1 VAARSVPFLPAT
13 ELTVQT
19 AGTVAGKTLL
29 LPLGAPGPTYAHL
42 QDWLTEKR
50 KAKTTVKDI
59 SQQVLVKGIKQWAV
73 FEEKRAGA
81 TVRTVFKI
89 T

>member
-1 VAARSVPFLPAT
+1 MPAT
-13 ELTVQT
+13 ELTVQA

-29 LPLGAPGPTYAHL
+29 LPVGAPGHTYAHV

-50 KAKTTVKDI
+50 KTKAVVKDI
-59 SQQVLVKGIKQWAV
+59 SSQVLVKGIKQWTV
-73 FEEKRAGA
+73 FEEKRGA
-81 TVRTVFKI
+81 STVRTVFKI

>member
-1 VAARSVPFLPAT
+1 MATPPRLPLPAT
-13 ELTVQT
+13 ELTVQA

-29 LPLGAPGPTYAHL
+29 LPVGAPGQTYAHV

-50 KAKTTVKDI
+50 KSKAAVKDV
-59 SQQVLVKGIKQWAV
+59 SSQVLVKGIKQWAV
-73 FEEKRAGA
+73 FEEKRGA
-81 TVRTVFKI
+81 NTVRTVFKI

>member
-1 VAARSVPFLPAT
+1 MYFVPHHLPAT
-13 ELTVQT
+13 ELTVQS

-29 LPLGAPGPTYAHL
+29 LPVGLPGFTYAHL

-50 KAKTTVKDI
+50 KTRAAVIDI
-59 SQQVLVKGIKQWAV
+59 GQQVLVKGIKHWAV
-73 FEEKRAGA
+73 FEEQRAGA

>member
-1 VAARSVPFLPAT
+1 LPAT
-13 ELTVQT
+13 ELTVQS
-19 AGTVAGKTLL
+19 AGTVSGKTLL
-29 LPLGAPGPTYAHL
+29 LPIGAPGPSYAHV
-42 QDWLTEKR
+42 QDWLTAKR
-50 KAKTTVKDI
+50 KSKANVKDI

-73 FEEKRAGA
+73 FEENRAGV

>member
-1 VAARSVPFLPAT
+1 MAVSLRYSVPAT
-13 ELTVQT
+13 ELTVQS
-19 AGTVAGKTLL
+19 AGTVAGKMLL
-29 LPLGAPGPTYAHL
+29 LPHGLPGPTYAHL

-50 KAKTTVKDI
+50 KTKAAVKDI